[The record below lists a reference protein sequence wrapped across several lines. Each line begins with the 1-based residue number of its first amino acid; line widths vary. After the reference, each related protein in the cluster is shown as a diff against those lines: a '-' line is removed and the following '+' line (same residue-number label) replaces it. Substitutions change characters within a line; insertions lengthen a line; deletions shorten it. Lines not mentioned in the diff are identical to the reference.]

1 MKYLLM
7 FVLFS
12 LVSCLKTDLSP
23 EAALKDFV
31 DSRIG
36 QVIDKKFV
44 LDRVTGKMLQSFE
57 NMSDEDFLKFADMK
71 NVKADSF
78 KILSKSCQDKKC
90 FLTYSIGYQTR
101 QADKTQ
107 FVSEVKKIAEMVLL
121 DNKWLIADVTN
132 IKTYHESVEPIN
144 PLE

>member
-1 MKYLLM
+1 MKYLLL
-7 FVLFS
+7 FVLLFV
-12 LVSCLKTDLSP
+12 VSCLKTDLSP

-90 FLTYSIGYQTR
+90 FLTYSIGYQTK

-107 FVSEVKKIAEMVLL
+107 FVSEVKKIAEMVML

>member
-1 MKYLLM
+1 MKYLLL
-7 FVLFS
+7 FVLLFV
-12 LVSCLKTDLSP
+12 VSCLKTDLSP

-31 DSRIG
+31 DSRVG

-90 FLTYSIGYQTR
+90 FLTYSIGYQTK

-107 FVSEVKKIAEMVLL
+107 FVSEVKKIAEMVML